1 LEYCSKNI
9 KDDEIMEADPLVTIT
24 AKASEI
30 DAYAASMKELM
41 KNLDASNRD
50 TLAKIEELQEV
61 LKCRRQ
67 RLQLCVEQYGIRKP
81 ELIKF
86 ENAKTTLVSLEARLA
101 ELKSMCSTNKAASIN
116 AMVDKVAE
124 SVRLQVARALDV
136 AYS

>member
-1 LEYCSKNI
+1 
-9 KDDEIMEADPLVTIT
+9 MEADPLVTIT

-61 LKCRRQ
+61 LKCRRE

-81 ELIKF
+81 ELIKKF

>member
-1 LEYCSKNI
+1 
-9 KDDEIMEADPLVTIT
+9 MEADPLVTIT

-30 DAYAASMKELM
+30 DSYAASMKELM

-61 LKCRRQ
+61 LKCRRE

-81 ELIKF
+81 ELIKKF
-86 ENAKTTLVSLEARLA
+86 ENAKTALVSLEARLA

-116 AMVDKVAE
+116 GMVDKVAE